1 MTALDMTGFAD
12 LTVEFE
18 DFKRECGEVRAQHP
32 AADMAKLRTQY
43 DGHPVEFIRD
53 VLSGA
58 PWDRQI
64 EIAELI
70 RDHPRVSV
78 QSCNGAGKDW
88 LASHLSVYFAAMGWF
103 VIITGT
109 SERQVRATLMDTAF
123 SAWSTAEPRLPG
135 EFMQMG
141 WMPDRAKKEGI
152 LAFTATDSGRARGH
166 HAPKL
171 LAIITEAQGVPA
183 EVYKG
188 IRQCLTGPVS
198 RFLVLGNP
206 DKPEGDFYKI
216 CQSPEWKH
224 VKISAYD
231 CPNVKQNREVVPGG
245 VDRAFIAD
253 QATAYGDQSAAY
265 SAAVLGEFP
274 ESSAEEA
281 VFPRALREA
290 AYARWRAGKPETRA
304 DALGLDIGG
313 GGDRTIV
320 APRCGNRIEELR
332 VWNTPDQMQLVGRL
346 RVEAEQWGVTPRQII
361 EGVGL
366 GGEQPARGTIIVDA
380 NALGAGASDRLR
392 EEKFRVVAFLGQA
405 SAPKP
410 TRRSA
415 ITFGNLRAAA
425 YWRLRELMGADL
437 ALPPDPLLDE
447 ELAAMKYEKSESGG
461 KMYMK
466 AKDDLKKVL
475 GRSPDRLDAVVL
487 ACWEAPR
494 TSGLSAAGQW

>member
-1 MTALDMTGFAD
+1 MTAPQITGFAE
-12 LTVEFE
+12 LEAEVAE
-18 DFKRECGEVRAQHP
+18 FKRDLGDIRARHP
-32 AADMAKLRTQY
+32 AADMARLRRQY
-43 DGHPVEFIRD
+43 DGHPVEFVRE
-53 VLSGA
+53 VLGGD

-70 RDHPRVSV
+70 RDNPRVSV

-123 SAWSTAEPRLPG
+123 SAWSTANPQLPG

-171 LAIITEAQGVPA
+171 LAIITEAQGVPP

-206 DKPEGDFYKI
+206 DKPEGDFYRI
-216 CQSPEWKH
+216 CQSPEWRH

-231 CPNVKQNREVVPGG
+231 CPNVRQNREVVPGG
-245 VDRAFIAD
+245 VDRTFIAD
-253 QATAYGDQSAAY
+253 QAEAYGDQSPAY

-274 ESSAEEA
+274 ETSAEES

-290 AYARWRAGKPETRA
+290 AYARWRAGTVSKRA
-304 DALGLDIGG
+304 DAFGLDIGG
-313 GGDRTIV
+313 GGDRTTV
-320 APRCGNRIEELR
+320 APRCGDRVEELR
-332 VWNTPDQMQLVGRL
+332 VWNTPDQMQLVGRV
-346 RVEAEQWGVTPRQII
+346 RIEAELWGITPRQVI
-361 EGVGL
+361 EGR
-366 GGEQPARGTIIVDA
+366 GEQPAHGTIIVDA

-392 EEKFRVVAFLGQA
+392 EEKFRVVPFLGQA
-405 SAPKP
+405 AAPPPAKR
-410 TRRSA
+410 TA
-415 ITFGNLRAAA
+415 IKFGNIRAAA

-466 AKDDLKKVL
+466 AKDEIKKVL

-487 ACWEAPR
+487 ACWKAPGM
-494 TSGLSAAGQW
+494 SGLSSAGQW